1 MTTATKRGPK
11 PGNSARTKL
20 GGLILADLRAGH
32 KVRDIAIKRRVTQS
46 AVRYYRRYLR
56 RGK

>member
-1 MTTATKRGPK
+1 
-11 PGNSARTKL
+11 L
-20 GGLILADLRAGH
+20 GGLILADLKAGH

-56 RGK
+56 KGK